1 MSDVFTIQGS
11 YDLVDNVT
19 AKLEKVQKNVDKA
32 TKELDTQEKAW
43 GKIKTASGNAM
54 TKIDSFVKKSVTLVS
69 GLTVGMVALG
79 IKSNASL
86 EGSRASWETL
96 LGSQEKAVEML
107 EDIEKYSATTP
118 FSKMGVDEMAK
129 QLNNAGYSGE
139 GLFTQLTKFGDMGGA
154 FGVQE
159 DSLKEMV
166 RQYSQVQMA
175 TVAYTED
182 LNILQDRGIPIYK
195 ALSEVTGV
203 AVADIKKMASEGE
216 ITADIY
222 NKAIDSIAEKT
233 KGSMD
238 KQSQT
243 FNGMWSTISD
253 GFTNIMQQI
262 IEPLFKKIIDNMPT
276 IITFFDTFSAK
287 LKDGGGFLASI
298 KESITIVFGE
308 DILKKIEKVVET
320 IKGLTIAY
328 LALKTVMFVANTI
341 TTLAS
346 AWGVLS
352 AALGIN
358 AVAAGTATVATT
370 GLNVALLAN
379 PITWVVLAIAALV
392 AGLIDLW
399 VNMDKH
405 KARWTNTWNIIKAI
419 TEVSIRFLIEKFFEM
434 KAKAEE
440 VGNKIE
446 YIFKHPIQAA
456 ANFFGTQ
463 IQKMK
468 DYLNFTWK
476 FPNLKMPHFSF
487 SGSINPL
494 DWGKVGV
501 PKVGVQWYSSGAI
514 FTQPTV
520 IGNRGVGDAQNG
532 VGSKAEAVLPIDDLR
547 GMIKDLLQ
555 VQIAMVV
562 DGREFVRQVVA
573 PHNEEITE
581 YNKQF
586 SYR

>member
-19 AKLEKVQKNVDKA
+19 AKLEKVQKNVDKT
-32 TKELDTQEKAW
+32 TKELTTQEKAW

-96 LGSQEKAVEML
+96 LGTQEKANKML
-107 EDIEKYSATTP
+107 EDITKYAATTP

-129 QLNNAGYSGE
+129 QLNNAGYQGDD
-139 GLFTQLTKFGDMGGA
+139 LFKQLTKFGDMGGA

-195 ALSEVTGV
+195 ALSEVMGV
-203 AVADIKKMASEGE
+203 SVADIKKMASEGE

-243 FNGMWSTISD
+243 FSGMWSTISD

-262 IEPLFKKIIDNMPT
+262 IEPLFQKIVDNMP
-276 IITFFDTFSAK
+276 IIIEFFDTFSAK
-287 LKDGGGFLASI
+287 LKDGGGFLESI
-298 KESITIVFGE
+298 KESISLVFGE
-308 DILKKIEKVVET
+308 DMLSKIEKGVGL
-320 IKGLTIAY
+320 IKGLAVAY
-328 LALKTVMFVANTI
+328 LALKTVMLVANTI
-341 TTLAS
+341 NAIAG

-358 AVAAGTATVATT
+358 TVATEVAT
-370 GLNVALLAN
+370 GATIGLNLAFLAN
-379 PITWVVLAIAALV
+379 PITWVILAIVALV
-392 AGLIDLW
+392 AGLIYLW
-399 VNMDKH
+399 NNIDVFKQ
-405 KARWTNTWNIIKAI
+405 RWVNTWNLIKAI

-434 KAKAEE
+434 KDKAYS
-440 VGNKIE
+440 VFNSLE
-446 YIFKHPIQAA
+446 YIIKNPIQAA
-456 ANFFGTQ
+456 KDFFGNQ

-468 DYLNFTWK
+468 DYLNFNWS
-476 FPNLKMPHFSF
+476 FPKLKMPHFSF
-487 SGSINPL
+487 TGSINPL
-494 DWGKVGV
+494 RWGEVGV
-501 PKVGVQWYSSGAI
+501 PKVGVQWYSKGGI
-514 FTQPTV
+514 FTQPT
-520 IGNRGVGDAQNG
+520 ILGNKGVGDAQNG

-586 SYR
+586 SY